1 MRVELKVC
9 SSTFSCET
17 DYSPNPSAS
26 TAESDKAR
34 NGLFERL
41 LGVVV
46 EQARDWLYDGRDAV
60 DPEPGNVPRPGDYA
74 LAMERALKPVLA
86 IEGAIEQSK
95 RSDREIHCRLDER
108 LFESLDAVASAQ
120 ETMNEYAKRKGGAE

>member
-9 SSTFSCET
+9 ASTFSCET

-26 TAESDKAR
+26 TVENDKAR

-46 EQARDWLYDGRDAV
+46 ERAREWLYDGRDAV
-60 DPEPGNVPRPGDYA
+60 DQEPRPGDYA